1 MFKQIKPTTIV
12 GLPEGIFKKIIK
24 EIGFLSCASSRS
36 VLVDIRS

>member
-24 EIGFLSCASSRS
+24 EIGFLSCATSRS